1 MLRLTKFE
9 IRKNIIGIILIFSA
23 IAASEIYFL
32 VSALAESKEHTA
44 ISTGVLVIVS
54 MVAYFCVFIFGVATY
69 SKELNSKTS
78 YLTFM
83 APVSSFSIIGSKL
96 VSTLLTGVS
105 IAVLLVIFAMVDM
118 ALFENVFP
126 ETKLFA
132 EFLDALTNM
141 AGYSA
146 AEFWALILVEV
157 FSMLLSFFVM
167 VSMAYLAITLSST
180 VFQNKKYKGI
190 VSVAIFAGIT
200 WVVMKVGNFV
210 PDLYD
215 NVSNIKE
222 VIISI
227 LPSLAYFSV
236 IMIIS
241 LFVTA
246 KLLDKKVSL

>member
-23 IAASEIYFL
+23 IVASEIYFL
-32 VSALAESKEHTA
+32 ISAFAESKDHTA
-44 ISTGVLVIVS
+44 ISTVVLVIVS

-96 VSTLLTGVS
+96 LSTLMVGVS

-118 ALFENVFP
+118 PLFENVFP
-126 ETKLFA
+126 ETKLFTDFLEVITEAANFSLA
-132 EFLDALTNM
+132 EFGA
-141 AGYSA
+141 S
-146 AEFWALILVEV
+146 ILVFV
-157 FSMLLSFFVM
+157 LSMALSFFAA

-190 VSVAIFAGIT
+190 VSLAIFIGINWVITKVAGYLPEIYE
-200 WVVMKVGNFV
+200 GA
-210 PDLYD
+210 
-215 NVSNIKE
+215 SNIKE
-222 VIISI
+222 VLISI
-227 LPSLAYFSV
+227 VPSLLYFSA
-236 IMIIS
+236 IMIVA